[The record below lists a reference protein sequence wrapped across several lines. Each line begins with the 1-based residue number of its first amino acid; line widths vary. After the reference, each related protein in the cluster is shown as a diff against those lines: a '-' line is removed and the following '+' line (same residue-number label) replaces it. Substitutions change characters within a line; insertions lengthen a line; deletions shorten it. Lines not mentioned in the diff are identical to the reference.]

1 MKNTMYRSI
10 SLLLALVL
18 VLALVL
24 LPGNDPANTV
34 SASDLPVGEGV
45 TLHCW
50 NWSYKS
56 IEENLPLIA
65 GMGYTSIQTSPI
77 QQAKQATA
85 GYQYYDWWVYYQPAS
100 FSIDN
105 TGNSALGTKAEF
117 ESMCRKAHSY
127 GIKVIV
133 DIVANHMG
141 NQSGNDLAPSII
153 PDLRNDP
160 SCWHDISRN
169 TNDYS
174 KRYDV
179 TQWCMAG
186 LPDLNTANKK
196 VQNYVLSFMK
206 ECIDAGVDG
215 FRFDAAKHIETPDDG
230 GDNCASDFWPTIING
245 ATSYA
250 SSTRGIDLYCY
261 GEVLDSLGGSLSMTS
276 YTKYMSVTD
285 NTWSDSVRN
294 QVINGRNAGA
304 FSYLYHKGN
313 DASKLVLWAES
324 HDTYANNASSGT
336 STGSI
341 NKTWALVAARGDA
354 MSLYFARPGSYAQA
368 LGTASVTGWANAEVG
383 AVNRFHNHF
392 NGQSEYVANENGIAY
407 VERGTS
413 GVVLVNCSGNST
425 VINVTAHTI
434 KDGIYIDQI
443 SGNKFTVSGGRIEG
457 SIGDTGIA
465 VVYNTESCRHAAHSI
480 DGYCTNCYAPVDHS
494 YGADGTC
501 SCGASKTRT
510 IYFCN
515 SSGWSKVN
523 YYSWYTGGGEVAGS
537 WPGKAMTWVEGDIYS
552 CTVPSDVQNI
562 IFNNGSAQTADLTIP
577 SLSGGKNLYHY
588 ATGQWSSYIVDPTE
602 ETEPVETTPVATE
615 PPETEPEQTDPVVTD
630 PADPET
636 TQPGATE
643 ETNPTETKPD
653 STDPETTE
661 PSKGKDPTVTDPT
674 QPPAA
679 EDEKQGSPLW
689 LLTLLIPA
697 AIVVVVVAR
706 RRK

>member
-34 SASDLPVGEGV
+34 SASDLPVGEGI

-407 VERGTS
+407 V
-413 GVVLVNCSGNST
+413 
-425 VINVTAHTI
+425 
-434 KDGIYIDQI
+434 
-443 SGNKFTVSGGRIEG
+443 
-457 SIGDTGIA
+457 
-465 VVYNTESCRHAAHSI
+465 
-480 DGYCTNCYAPVDHS
+480 
-494 YGADGTC
+494 
-501 SCGASKTRT
+501 
-510 IYFCN
+510 
-515 SSGWSKVN
+515 
-523 YYSWYTGGGEVAGS
+523 
-537 WPGKAMTWVEGDIYS
+537 
-552 CTVPSDVQNI
+552 
-562 IFNNGSAQTADLTIP
+562 
-577 SLSGGKNLYHY
+577 
-588 ATGQWSSYIVDPTE
+588 
-602 ETEPVETTPVATE
+602 
-615 PPETEPEQTDPVVTD
+615 
-630 PADPET
+630 
-636 TQPGATE
+636 
-643 ETNPTETKPD
+643 
-653 STDPETTE
+653 
-661 PSKGKDPTVTDPT
+661 
-674 QPPAA
+674 
-679 EDEKQGSPLW
+679 
-689 LLTLLIPA
+689 
-697 AIVVVVVAR
+697 
-706 RRK
+706 